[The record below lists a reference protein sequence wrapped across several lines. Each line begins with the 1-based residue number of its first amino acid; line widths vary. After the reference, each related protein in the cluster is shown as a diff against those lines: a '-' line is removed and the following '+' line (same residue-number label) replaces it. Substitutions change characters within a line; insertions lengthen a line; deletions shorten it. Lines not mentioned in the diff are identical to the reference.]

1 MQKNMKRVQWVREIE
16 ASLRVF
22 RFIGFRYGF
31 HCTTLRKGYGIIRY
45 MRVGLGDRWPK
56 AKKKKG
62 KPASGF
68 ETMIWQKVK
77 RRSGLRNHR
86 SGF

>member
-1 MQKNMKRVQWVREIE
+1 
-16 ASLRVF
+16 LRVF

-56 AKKKKG
+56 AKKKESRRVVS
-62 KPASGF
+62 KP
-68 ETMIWQKVK
+68 
-77 RRSGLRNHR
+77 
-86 SGF
+86 